1 MVEEIAE
8 DERAWAR
15 ISKQIKQEQLER
27 YSGEGPGG
35 GVLRR

>member
-27 YSGEGPGG
+27 YSHEKRDLA
-35 GVLRR
+35 VEF

>member
-27 YSGEGPGG
+27 YSREKRDLA
-35 GVLRR
+35 VEF